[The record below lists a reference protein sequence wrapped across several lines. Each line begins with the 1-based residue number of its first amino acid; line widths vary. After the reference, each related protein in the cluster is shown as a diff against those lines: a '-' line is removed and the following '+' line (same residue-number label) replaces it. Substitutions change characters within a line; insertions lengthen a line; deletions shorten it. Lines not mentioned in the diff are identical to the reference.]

1 MLALVYINSVSYY
14 YSSMIKAQINDSE
27 LESHIESLEKDGL
40 SIFVMADG
48 RARGALF
55 HGTRFVNQL
64 RAQHS
69 LGILETMVLGQASLC
84 AALMIP
90 TMKGKEHLTWR
101 YDTDGPAKG
110 FSVEADSSGYVR
122 GFLYENHIPVEKP
135 LESWDLSPFLGN
147 GTMTMSKIHPGDKAA
162 QSSSVEILYRN
173 ITKDLSWFFQQSEQI
188 STAFNTSIFM
198 DKSGRVMGAGGMFV
212 QVMPE
217 TGGTKG
223 QGANS
228 GSGADQKVDGELIE
242 RIENAFSACP
252 SLGKWF
258 CEKGNSEDI
267 VHGLFREFE
276 PAVAVQ
282 RDIIFD
288 CPCSQEK
295 YTGYLRTLPTAELS
309 DIKKNGPDP
318 LEIVCRNCGS
328 VYKIPVSSI

>member
-14 YSSMIKAQINDSE
+14 YNSMIKAQINDSE

-258 CEKGNSEDI
+258 CEKGNAEDI

>member
-258 CEKGNSEDI
+258 CEKGNAEDI